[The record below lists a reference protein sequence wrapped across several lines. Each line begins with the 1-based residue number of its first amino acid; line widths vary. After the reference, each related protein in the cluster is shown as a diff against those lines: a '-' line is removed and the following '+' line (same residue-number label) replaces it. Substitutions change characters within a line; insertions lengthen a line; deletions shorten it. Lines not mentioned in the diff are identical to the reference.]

1 MVPVPLSVPVPV
13 PFVLPAP
20 LLEIILVP
28 ILAVQDVPVP
38 PTALTGPAGRALPR
52 PVSFPGGKKSVW
64 SPAETP
70 RSRAAPRGRV
80 PGGAAAGACAVGLG
94 FDPVQAVFEGRE
106 EDAAPLVVGN
116 AGLFDDGNGCQ
127 EGLNGIAV
135 ITCGEQRN
143 GEGCGKLQAQG

>member
-52 PVSFPGGKKSVW
+52 PVSFPGGGRRAFRHLRRPQGAVQ
-64 SPAETP
+64 PPEAGYLAE
-70 RSRAAPRGRV
+70 
-80 PGGAAAGACAVGLG
+80 LLLE
-94 FDPVQAVFEGRE
+94 PV
-106 EDAAPLVVGN
+106 L
-116 AGLFDDGNGCQ
+116 
-127 EGLNGIAV
+127 
-135 ITCGEQRN
+135 
-143 GEGCGKLQAQG
+143 